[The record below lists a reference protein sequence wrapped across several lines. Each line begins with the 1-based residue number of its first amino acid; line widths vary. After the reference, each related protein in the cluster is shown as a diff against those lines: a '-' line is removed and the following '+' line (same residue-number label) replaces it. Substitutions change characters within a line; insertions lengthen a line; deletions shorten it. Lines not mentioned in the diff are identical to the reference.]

1 MNKTQ
6 EHFAIEEAQSEIRT
20 RVLEIRALPDDKLTP
35 ELRTERDTL
44 DNKYAAGEVKF
55 RASLKS
61 LREGQEQGVTLDTE
75 GTELRALTK
84 RANLGG
90 VFTAAMAGS
99 PTDGAEAEIQKH
111 FKLASNQIPLEMLRI
126 DRGVEE
132 RAAATVPGSI
142 GDASQAEVVIPIFA
156 TGDGAYLG
164 VERPSVPVGVAAYPV
179 LSTLPSVKGPFTD
192 SSAAAQTDATFVAN
206 ALAPERLQAS
216 YSYRA
221 SDAARFAGLDS
232 SLRRA
237 LNSGLQEKL
246 DQQAINGSSGL
257 LNGTNLSNNNVTA
270 LTSFVQYLDRLLYGR
285 VDGRFARAPS
295 DVRIL
300 VGSAVFAH
308 LSTIYKSSESDETGS
323 ERLAEKSGGLVV
335 SAHVPGISS
344 KRQNVLMRLGSAAGA
359 AVQPTWNA
367 VTILVDPFSKAEQG
381 TVVVHATVM
390 ANFAVLQSGQWHKQQ
405 AQTSA

>member
-6 EHFAIEEAQSEIRT
+6 EHFSIEEAQSEIRT
-20 RVLEIRALPDDKLTP
+20 RVLEIRALPDDKLTS
-35 ELRTERDTL
+35 ELRAERDTL
-44 DNKYAAGEVKF
+44 DQKYAAGEVKF

-61 LREGQEQGVTLDTE
+61 LREGQEEGVTLDTE

-126 DRGVEE
+126 ES
-132 RAAATVPGSI
+132 RAAATVPSSI
-142 GDASQAEVVIPIFA
+142 GDASEAEVVIPIFA

-192 SSAAAQTDATFVAN
+192 SSDAAPTDAVFQASS
-206 ALAPERLQAS
+206 LAPERLQAS

-270 LTSFVQYLDRLLYGR
+270 ITSFVQYLDRLLYGR
-285 VDGRFARAPS
+285 VDGRYARSPG

-300 VGSAVFAH
+300 VGSPVFTH

-323 ERLAEKSGGLVV
+323 ERLAEKSGGLIV
-335 SAHVPGISS
+335 SAHVPGVSN
-344 KRQNVLMRLGSAAGA
+344 KRQNTLMRLGMAPGA

-367 VTILVDPFSKAEQG
+367 VSILVDPFSKAVQG
-381 TVVVHATVM
+381 EVVVHATVM

-405 AQTSA
+405 VQTST